1 MTGFDTGQSRSA
13 READASRPDLTD
25 EELMALPRDAR
36 RTRIIEGFVCN
47 RNTYGQSSYIKYRPG
62 GMGLV
67 GNQENESVFRWSVR
81 NDQLCYEG
89 TYFEDSCHN
98 LPKRDMPNEREWL
111 LNAMGKGCL

>member
-1 MTGFDTGQSRSA
+1 
-13 READASRPDLTD
+13 
-25 EELMALPRDAR
+25 MALPRDAR
-36 RTRIIEGFVCN
+36 RTRIIEGFACN